1 MARLLKFVTVSLAI
15 LTVIV
20 SWIANPLSFL
30 LVKIENR
37 RYNEINSS

>member
-1 MARLLKFVTVSLAI
+1 MARLLKFVTVSMGI